1 MLFTSIDY
9 VLLLLNPCLLA
20 KYQYLHIINGI
31 SASKIVFLYSL
42 QLNLT
47 NIGHK
52 LTFGIFSIN
61 LAVFL
66 LWRIPAARP
75 FMTKYFASNP
85 AVKKN
90 CLPMLLCAFSHM
102 GPLHFGFNMFALSSF
117 APPLVDIMG
126 KEHFLGAYLTGAVVS
141 SFTSYFYRVS
151 NIFYVSLQYILCI
164 TIFKSHRSPKNEM
177 TKANKFLFWVYL
189 ICYDLLKKINRK
201 KLLIALSSCY

>member
-20 KYQYLHIINGI
+20 KYQYLHIIKGI

-141 SFTSYFYRVS
+141 SFTSYLYRVS
-151 NIFYVSLQYILCI
+151 NIFYVSLQNENKLENLFYYI
-164 TIFKSHRSPKNEM
+164 TNFTPHRSSKNEM
-177 TKANKFLFWVYL
+177 TKVNTFLFWF
-189 ICYDLLKKINRK
+189 DLLWFDAEN
-201 KLLIALSSCY
+201 

>member
-1 MLFTSIDY
+1 MVLWILKLPLTS
-9 VLLLLNPCLLA
+9 VL
-20 KYQYLHIINGI
+20 KGI
-31 SASKIVFLYSL
+31 SASETIILYSL
-42 QLNLT
+42 KLNISQT
-47 NIGHK
+47 IHIGHK

-66 LWRIPAARP
+66 LWKIPAAKP
-75 FMTKYFASNP
+75 FMIKYFASNP

-141 SFTSYFYRVS
+141 SFTSYLYRVS
-151 NIFYVSLQYILCI
+151 NIF
-164 TIFKSHRSPKNEM
+164 
-177 TKANKFLFWVYL
+177 
-189 ICYDLLKKINRK
+189 
-201 KLLIALSSCY
+201 